1 MSADLPARV
10 LPFTIAI
17 PDAVLDDLHDR
28 LRRTRWPDEEDGI
41 GWVQGTNLEYLRG
54 LVDHWLH
61 RFDWRAIEA
70 ELNRFAQ
77 YRAEVGGIGIHFVHE
92 RGRGPAPL
100 PLILTHGWPST
111 FTEFSRVIPLLTN
124 PAAHGGDPR
133 DAFDV
138 VVPSLPGFGFSDRPA
153 RLSPPWIDDLW
164 AELMLDVLGYDRF
177 GAQGGDIGAGPTS
190 KLGRWHAD
198 RVVGI
203 HFNSDTE
210 WPDPEPPAEDWT
222 DEERTYKAKADRW
235 ERDEGGYAHIQ
246 GTKPQTLAYGL
257 TDSPAGLAAWIVEK
271 FRAWGDTH
279 GDVGSRF
286 SLDELITNI
295 TIYWVTDTINAAN
308 RYYWRSRYPSGPVRP
323 STPVTVPTGIVSFP
337 AEDLDPPRSWT
348 ERVYQNI
355 TRFTTMPR
363 GGHFAAQEEPELL
376 VDDIRAFFRPLR

>member
-1 MSADLPARV
+1 VSADLSARV
-10 LPFTIAI
+10 LPFTIAVS
-17 PDAVLDDLHDR
+17 AAALDDLYDR
-28 LRRTRWPDEEDGI
+28 LRRTRWPDEEEGI
-41 GWVQGTNLEYLRG
+41 GWVQGTNLEFLRQ
-54 LVDHWLH
+54 LVDHWIY
-61 RFDWRAIEA
+61 RFDWRSIEG
-70 ELNRFAQ
+70 ELNHFAQ
-77 YRAEVGGIGIHFVHE
+77 YRAEVDGIGIHFLHE

-111 FTEFSRVIPLLTN
+111 FTEFSRVIPLLTD
-124 PAAHGGDPR
+124 PAAHGGDAR

-138 VVPSLPGFGFSDRPA
+138 VAPSLPGFGFSDRPA
-153 RLSPPWIDDLW
+153 GLSPPWIDDLW
-164 AELMLDVLGYDRF
+164 AELMHEVLGYDRF
-177 GAQGGDIGAGPTS
+177 GAQGGDIGAGPTT

-210 WPDPEPPAEDWT
+210 WPDPEPPEEEWT
-222 DEERTYKAKADRW
+222 DEERAYKAKADRW

-279 GDVGSRF
+279 GDVESRF
-286 SLDELITNI
+286 SMDELLTNI
-295 TIYWVTDTINAAN
+295 TIYWATGTINAAN
-308 RYYWRSRYPSGPVRP
+308 RYYWRSRHPVGQVRP
-323 STPVTVPTGIVSFP
+323 STPVNVPTGIASFP
-337 AEDLDPPRSWT
+337 AEDDPPRSWT
-348 ERVYQNI
+348 ERVYANI

-363 GGHFAAQEEPELL
+363 GGHFAAQEEPVLL